1 MLNQVLV
8 RFDDSDA
15 RTKDV
20 IARLQA
26 DGTAWFGGGT
36 WRDQWVM
43 RISVINWWT
52 RDHDVERSLEAI
64 RRALAASRAPG

>member
-1 MLNQVLV
+1 M
-8 RFDDSDA
+8 RFDGSDV

-26 DGTAWFGGGT
+26 DGTAWFGGGS
-36 WRDQWVM
+36 WRGQGVM

-52 RDHDVERSLEAI
+52 RDVDIDRSLDAI
-64 RRALAASRAPG
+64 RSALAASRAAG